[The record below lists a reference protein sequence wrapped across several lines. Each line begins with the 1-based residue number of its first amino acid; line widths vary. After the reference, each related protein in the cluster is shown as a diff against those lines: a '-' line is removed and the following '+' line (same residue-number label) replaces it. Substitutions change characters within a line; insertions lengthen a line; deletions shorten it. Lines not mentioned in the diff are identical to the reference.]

1 MARTGVEVHDT
12 SRKWSRAYATRVAVY
27 PQLTIRIQELE
38 MAEAK
43 FGWVPQHEAI
53 ASRVRRRYRFAKG
66 GHPQLILI
74 HYSRG
79 QSISVS
85 NSLLFFEF

>member
-1 MARTGVEVHDT
+1 
-12 SRKWSRAYATRVAVY
+12 
-27 PQLTIRIQELE
+27 

-79 QSISVS
+79 QSISAMLS
-85 NSLLFFEF
+85 HRFFDFC